1 MSDSF
6 FYCLNLTNPYW
17 VAVACIAVME
27 GSSTRH
33 IFQRSVQRII
43 GTLIG
48 VVFGWEI
55 LLFVKNLWEI

>member
-1 MSDSF
+1 
-6 FYCLNLTNPYW
+6 LTNPYW

-55 LLFVKNLWEI
+55 FLFVKNLWEI